1 MVFFFP
7 VKARAVRME
16 KVVASVPFF
25 MKKAQSAMATV
36 STSSSA
42 HSTIL

>member
-1 MVFFFP
+1 MRLP
-7 VKARAVRME
+7 VCARESMTL

-25 MKKAQSAMATV
+25 MKNAQSAMATV
-36 STSSSA
+36 STNFSA

>member
-1 MVFFFP
+1 
-7 VKARAVRME
+7 ME